1 MNNFQ
6 SKEMVAYRQY
16 AGTIDIH
23 KFADMIDNP
32 LHDIQKKISSLFMGD
47 QRKEW
52 WYLSLLASRRIGK
65 TRGLTVIGASELMI
79 PFSNVG
85 IIGPSMSV
93 AKEFFNFIS
102 RYLKHLQQQG
112 HIKEFRA
119 SISELHIHI
128 PETGSNLYIASQTTF
143 EDRLVGKALSM
154 LIFDESFLQ
163 EDRFVSEAIDVLVPA
178 GANYGTY
185 ENGIPVMKVVS
196 ISTPRNRPTATR
208 VGRNHLKGMYPNNEG
223 YKSFKYTIY
232 DSPFI
237 DEKGIEALR
246 KQMSSD
252 RFLREFMCEFAVDA
266 TGVFPRFSQD
276 NNIIKVDLD
285 EIRQR
290 PHDFFLVTAADWGS
304 TDASA
309 SVTGV
314 YDSKKDKGYIL
325 KEFFASNTLNED
337 FIKQMKETE
346 AELQKSLGIPDGN
359 ILRFSDPA
367 EKQGRMQAAN
377 LDFPMQR
384 AVNSRMEGYDTVNAW
399 FEGKFVESLG
409 EREPDLYIDESC
421 QKTIQQVMAAEY
433 KESQGVKTNVLKR
446 DAEHLH
452 YDLAETLR
460 YWVASMKKFTKK
472 SEPILV

>member
-6 SKEMVAYRQY
+6 SKEMLAYRQY

-32 LHDIQKKISSLFMGD
+32 LHDIQKKISSLFMGE

-237 DEKGIEALR
+237 DEKGIEALK
-246 KQMSSD
+246 KQMS
-252 RFLREFMCEFAVDA
+252 
-266 TGVFPRFSQD
+266 
-276 NNIIKVDLD
+276 
-285 EIRQR
+285 
-290 PHDFFLVTAADWGS
+290 
-304 TDASA
+304 
-309 SVTGV
+309 
-314 YDSKKDKGYIL
+314 
-325 KEFFASNTLNED
+325 
-337 FIKQMKETE
+337 
-346 AELQKSLGIPDGN
+346 
-359 ILRFSDPA
+359 
-367 EKQGRMQAAN
+367 
-377 LDFPMQR
+377 
-384 AVNSRMEGYDTVNAW
+384 
-399 FEGKFVESLG
+399 
-409 EREPDLYIDESC
+409 
-421 QKTIQQVMAAEY
+421 
-433 KESQGVKTNVLKR
+433 
-446 DAEHLH
+446 
-452 YDLAETLR
+452 
-460 YWVASMKKFTKK
+460 
-472 SEPILV
+472 